1 MVDVKL
7 WVDVNVVVVVVVDS
21 GSTAMWTKARAS
33 LGKSRLLANRAATI
47 FTCVMS
53 LGAVN
58 TKAPK
63 VTTISSTDRSTG

>member
-7 WVDVNVVVVVVVDS
+7 WVDVNVVVMGS

-33 LGKSRLLANRAATI
+33 LGKSRLLANRTATI
-47 FTCVMS
+47 FTCVKS

-58 TKAPK
+58 AKAPN